1 MDSVDFY
8 RSFHTHPANK
18 LIHFICIPMIVLSIL
33 NFLSKL
39 SLQFFLPLLPFARY
53 DPVSKKYIG
62 SKKILNSTLTI
73 INENTIISIYNL
85 YYYFVYNWKIGLIM
99 QCYIYFLRLIGLV
112 WRETDKKWLKHSII
126 MFVSAWTM
134 QFVGHAIEGNKPALL
149 TSLSQAVFQA
159 PLFTLEYIYPALLQ

>member
-1 MDSVDFY
+1 MNSVDFY

-33 NFLSKL
+33 NFLSEFSLQL
-39 SLQFFLPLLPFARY
+39 SLQLPLFARY
-53 DPVSKKYIG
+53 DPISKKYIG
-62 SKKILNSTLTI
+62 PKKIFKPTLT
-73 INENTIISIYNL
+73 INENTINGIYNF
-85 YYYFVYNWKIGLIM
+85 YYYMAYNWKIGLIM
-99 QCYIYFLRLIGLV
+99 QLYIIFLRLIGLV

-134 QFVGHAIEGNKPALL
+134 QFIGHAIEGNKPALL

-159 PLFTLEYIYPALLQ
+159 PLFTLEYIYPSLLQ